1 LSFEEDVV
9 KFGYFCVGEFWG
21 SCEVLAVMASYRR
34 SASFQLLT
42 IDSPGDGDVDVRT
55 SEASKDII
63 GKSKKKRR
71 MRRSKSRKA
80 LSDSHI
86 DHALV
91 DDENLAVVEESD
103 LDLAAATPSARISIP
118 LTESAVQDLI
128 QGGGQGL
135 ADLHMDSVPLSVESV
150 STDPSS
156 PAAPVA
162 SENEMSEK
170 RMQLDHVGVSKKEV
184 QAAAAG
190 NLLLNNSPASAQFE
204 QTLQEDLSP
213 RSAPSTEM
221 VKSSASV
228 PLSSVSIVFPVRRS
242 GGIPTSSLSVSSHAS
257 STEPEKDSVSS
268 SEAFGGE
275 EAGQGFSAVVPRG
288 NNEAQSD
295 SPRDRLLREQM
306 QTDKGEQGSEGIP
319 GIPVGSI
326 VASTTTAGSTVSS
339 NSLLVW
345 PLPLKQLEPNTTTN
359 GSIRDPVYAAQRSP
373 RPIAELRQ
381 RSVLDKNS
389 DINNVQE
396 NGMEGGARG
405 SLSKVMSFKKHQMET
420 DPSYLGCVDAVETPG
435 YRTPPQVRQPLSSF
449 ETPHLTDW
457 DRLMAAN
464 SDYPKRVDLSPMRY
478 LQGEIQRGSA
488 VEHHSSVNMEQKR
501 DRVYNTMFHVLWRCE
516 LLIDVGFFVC
526 LDSFLSLCTV
536 MPARILMFLW
546 QHLVHWSFRDHM
558 QLSYLI
564 SAP

>member
-1 LSFEEDVV
+1 LDHDLCVFWLSFEEDVV
-9 KFGYFCVGEFWG
+9 KFGCFVLENSGDR
-21 SCEVLAVMASYRR
+21 EVLAVMASYRR

-86 DHALV
+86 DHALI

-221 VKSSASV
+221 LKSFASV

-242 GGIPTSSLSVSSHAS
+242 GGIPTSGTTTSSLSVSSHAS

-268 SEAFGGE
+268 SEGFGGE
-275 EAGQGFSAVVPRG
+275 EAGLGFSAVVPPG

-295 SPRDRLLREQM
+295 SPRDRVLSEQM

-420 DPSYLGCVDAVETPG
+420 DPSYLGRVDAVETPG

-457 DRLMAAN
+457 DRLMTAN
-464 SDYPKRVDLSPMRY
+464 SDCKQHPATFICCHCTYIEKKLKEARY
-478 LQGEIQRGSA
+478 FTSI
-488 VEHHSSVNMEQKR
+488 
-501 DRVYNTMFHVLWRCE
+501 VLVKANFWA
-516 LLIDVGFFVC
+516 I
-526 LDSFLSLCTV
+526 
-536 MPARILMFLW
+536 
-546 QHLVHWSFRDHM
+546 
-558 QLSYLI
+558 
-564 SAP
+564 

>member
-1 LSFEEDVV
+1 M
-9 KFGYFCVGEFWG
+9 KFGYFVLENFWDR
-21 SCEVLAVMASYRR
+21 EVLAVMASYRR

-42 IDSPGDGDVDVRT
+42 IDSPGDGDGDVRT

-128 QGGGQGL
+128 QGGGHGL

-162 SENEMSEK
+162 SEK
-170 RMQLDHVGVSKKEV
+170 QMQLDHVGVLKKEV
-184 QAAAAG
+184 QTAAAG

-204 QTLQEDLSP
+204 QTLQGDLSP

-221 VKSSASV
+221 LKTSASV
-228 PLSSVSIVFPVRRS
+228 SLNSVSIVFPVRRS
-242 GGIPTSSLSVSSHAS
+242 GGIPTSGTTTSSLSVSSHAS
-257 STEPEKDSVSS
+257 STEAEKDSVSS
-268 SEAFGGE
+268 SEGFGGE
-275 EAGQGFSAVVPRG
+275 EAGLGFSAVVPPG
-288 NNEAQSD
+288 NNKAQSD
-295 SPRDRLLREQM
+295 SPRDRVLREEM

-319 GIPVGSI
+319 GIALGSI
-326 VASTTTAGSTVSS
+326 VASTTTAGSTASS
-339 NSLLVW
+339 KSLLVW

-381 RSVLDKNS
+381 RSVLEKNS

-420 DPSYLGCVDAVETPG
+420 DPSYLGRVDAVETPG
-435 YRTPPQVRQPLSSF
+435 YRTPPQARQPLSSF

-457 DRLMAAN
+457 DRLMTAN
-464 SDYPKRVDLSPMRY
+464 SDCKQDPATFIRCRCTYRERKLKEARY
-478 LQGEIQRGSA
+478 CTSI
-488 VEHHSSVNMEQKR
+488 
-501 DRVYNTMFHVLWRCE
+501 VLVKADFWA
-516 LLIDVGFFVC
+516 I
-526 LDSFLSLCTV
+526 
-536 MPARILMFLW
+536 
-546 QHLVHWSFRDHM
+546 
-558 QLSYLI
+558 
-564 SAP
+564 

>member
-9 KFGYFCVGEFWG
+9 KFGYFVLENFEDR
-21 SCEVLAVMASYRR
+21 EVLAVMASYRR

-42 IDSPGDGDVDVRT
+42 IDSDGDGDVRA

-63 GKSKKKRR
+63 GKSKKRRR

-86 DHALV
+86 DHALA
-91 DDENLAVVEESD
+91 DDENLAVVEESG

-170 RMQLDHVGVSKKEV
+170 QMQLDHVGVLKKEV

-204 QTLQEDLSP
+204 QTLQGDLSP

-221 VKSSASV
+221 LKSSASV

-242 GGIPTSSLSVSSHAS
+242 GGIPTSGTTTSNLSVSSHAS
-257 STEPEKDSVSS
+257 STEAEKDSVSS
-268 SEAFGGE
+268 SEGFGGE
-275 EAGQGFSAVVPRG
+275 EAGLGFSAVVPPG

-295 SPRDRLLREQM
+295 SPRDRVLREEM

-319 GIPVGSI
+319 GIPLGSI
-326 VASTTTAGSTVSS
+326 VASTTTAGSTASS

-389 DINNVQE
+389 DVNNVQE

-420 DPSYLGCVDAVETPG
+420 DPSYLGHVDAVETPG
-435 YRTPPQVRQPLSSF
+435 YRTPPQARQTLSSF

-457 DRLMAAN
+457 DRLMTAN
-464 SDYPKRVDLSPMRY
+464 SDYPKRVDLSPMMY
-478 LQGEIQRGSA
+478 LRGEIQRGSA

-501 DRVYNTMFHVLWRCE
+501 DRVYNTMFHVPWRCE

-546 QHLVHWSFRDHM
+546 QHLVHWRKG
-558 QLSYLI
+558 
-564 SAP
+564 

>member
-275 EAGQGFSAVVPRG
+275 EAGQGFSAVVPPG

-420 DPSYLGCVDAVETPG
+420 DPSYLGRVDAVETPG

-501 DRVYNTMFHVLWRCE
+501 DRVYNTMFHVPWRCE
-516 LLIDVGFFVC
+516 LVRSFFSLPLVLYLKTIVKLVFHQYHIC
-526 LDSFLSLCTV
+526 LWRFCLCN
-536 MPARILMFLW
+536 
-546 QHLVHWSFRDHM
+546 
-558 QLSYLI
+558 
-564 SAP
+564 